1 MAKKGELLK
10 NVPVGHAA
18 TYFQSAPPSAGSFQR
33 AVAEA
38 PKARGPLRLWKLELG
53 RWASSPRPH
62 PWRRKA
68 RPAAP
73 PEPGRWRGLASHPPA
88 EAAQSGL
95 VRRSQL
101 LFTSFFCP
109 FVLKTLGSRSL
120 GGSKTRSA
128 GFSRLREIQWDGN
141 SAPGGAA
148 LPGLVRGRRPFQRG
162 APRPPRRHRIP
173 ASQRKAPGLP
183 IWAR

>member
-38 PKARGPLRLWKLELG
+38 PKARGPLRLWKFELG
-53 RWASSPRPH
+53 RWGVLPTPAPVAEESQACRA
-62 PWRRKA
+62 A
-68 RPAAP
+68 RAGKVA
-73 PEPGRWRGLASHPPA
+73 RTCQPPA
-88 EAAQSGL
+88 GRGCAERPGETESVTL
-95 VRRSQL
+95 YFL
-101 LFTSFFCP
+101 LLS
-109 FVLKTLGSRSL
+109 VLKTLGSRSL
-120 GGSKTRSA
+120 GGSKTRSE

-148 LPGLVRGRRPFQRG
+148 LPCLVRGRRPFQRG